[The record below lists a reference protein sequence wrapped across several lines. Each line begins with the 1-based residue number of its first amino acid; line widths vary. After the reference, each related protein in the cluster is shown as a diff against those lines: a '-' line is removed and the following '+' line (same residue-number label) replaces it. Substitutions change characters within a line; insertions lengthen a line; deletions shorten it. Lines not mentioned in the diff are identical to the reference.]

1 MDGAFDNSLDESLS
15 KISVKKR
22 DGRVVPYN
30 GKKIENAIRAASQ
43 AAKTNLSDL
52 AILTIRFDVETAI
65 VRECIADKPYD
76 IERIQDNVEKALIRG
91 NYSET
96 AKAYILYRDN
106 RTRARS
112 TNSVVNKTI
121 TDLVMVDS
129 KDLDAK
135 RENAN
140 INGDSTMGAMLKI
153 GGTITKE
160 YNLNNLIKPEY
171 AKLHRDGVIHIHDL
185 DFYALTMNC
194 LQIPLG
200 QLLKHGFA
208 TGHGYLRTPASIR
221 SAATLACIAIQS
233 NQNDMFG
240 GQAIPTL
247 DYDLAP
253 YVAKS
258 YVRNA
263 AKYLEAHCDYD
274 SDAFKTKLIE
284 PADRYIEKHDTILD
298 EKGMWFLNDLIDGI
312 RFTVHGVDCAASLS
326 SLHKYARRETENDTF
341 QAMEA
346 MVHNLCTLNSRSGG
360 QVPFSSVNFGTCT
373 TEEGRMVSKNLLLAV
388 DRGLGNGETAIFPIS
403 IFKMKKGIN
412 DRGSIN
418 YDLYQL
424 ACKVSAK
431 RLFPN
436 FENVDAPYN
445 LKYYKPGHPETEI
458 ATMGAI
464 AEGKI
469 TLYTNYG
476 EVYNGDISG
485 AGKWLLD
492 HDYATTKEYKV
503 FDEDTKYIELKPA
516 VFISDSIKGCNTKV
530 KKFMIFDTNKETKW
544 TRINYAVNKYDV
556 TGTLVGHVAYG
567 DLLVTDDHPLPV
579 FTGKMEEMH
588 KKTFT
593 RTLTKDLKKGNLIPT
608 NAMSSYE
615 FPGKPAKYIMLEVMH
630 VSVLEKDIP
639 EHGYDFETESDR
651 FDVGVIVSHNCRT
664 RTIGNVYDPEHQQV
678 TGRGNLFFTTLN
690 LPYLALEAKSATAD
704 IPDAMYDKF
713 MELVDKRV
721 DDIIDL
727 SLDRVKFI
735 SNRKAKNYP
744 FLMGQHLYIG
754 SEKLLNEDKIT
765 EILKQGSMTLGF
777 IGLAETLKVLTGK
790 HHGESS
796 DSQELG
802 LEIIRHLSD
811 RMKDAARKYKLN
823 FALMGSPAEGC
834 TGRLLRLTRAKFGVI
849 KGVTDHDYL
858 TNSFHIPVYFPITAW
873 DKIQLE
879 APYHQYC
886 DGGCISY
893 IELTE
898 DATKNLRGFEALV
911 TAMADANMNYFAI
924 NHPVDRDPV
933 CGYVGYFPD
942 NTCPRCGRKEGEGV
956 PVSKLLSLKSYSPD
970 PEYAVRFS
978 DLEQDEIV
986 SNQITNPA

>member
-1 MDGAFDNSLDESLS
+1 MKDFFQNL
-15 KISVKKR
+15 KVKKR
-22 DGRVVPYN
+22 DGRIVDFDAN
-30 GKKIENAIRAASQ
+30 KIKNAVNAAANSLKVSLPV
-43 AAKTNLSDL
+43 AALETIVEDVL
-52 AILTIRFDVETAI
+52 AS
-65 VRECIADKPYD
+65 IAKDFKPDIPYD
-76 IERIQDNVEKALIRG
+76 IENIQDKVEDSLIRG
-91 NYSET
+91 NYSEL
-96 AKAYILYRDN
+96 AKIYILYRDN
-106 RTRARS
+106 RTRARN

-171 AKLHRDGVIHIHDL
+171 AKMHRDGIIHIHDL

-200 QLLKHGFA
+200 QLLDHGFA

-274 SDAFKTKLIE
+274 LDVFKTKLIQ
-284 PADRYIEKHDTILD
+284 PADKYVVKHGTILD
-298 EKGMWFLNDLIDGI
+298 NNGMEFLNDLVDGI
-312 RFTVHGVDCAASLS
+312 RFTVHGVDCAVSLS

-418 YDLYQL
+418 YDLFQL

-464 AEGKI
+464 AEGKV
-469 TLYTNYG
+469 TLYTTHG
-476 EVYNGDISG
+476 KVYTGDISG
-485 AGKWLLD
+485 AGKWLID
-492 HDYATTKEYKV
+492 HKFTTTEDYKV
-503 FDEDTKYIELKPA
+503 FDKDTKYLDLKPF

-530 KKFMIFDTNKETKW
+530 KRFMIFDTNETTKW
-544 TRINYAVNKYDV
+544 VKICYAVNKYDV
-556 TGTLVGHVAYG
+556 TGTLVGHVAYKE
-567 DLLVTDDHPLPV
+567 LLVTDDHPLPV
-579 FTGKMEEMH
+579 FTGNMKEMH
-588 KKTFT
+588 KKKFT
-593 RTLTKDLKKGNLIPT
+593 RTLAKDLKKGNLIPT
-608 NAMSSYE
+608 NAVAAYE
-615 FPGKPAKYIMLEVMH
+615 FPGSPAKYVMLEVTH
-630 VSVLEKDIP
+630 ILPVEKDIP
-639 EHGYDFETESDR
+639 VHGYDFETESDR
-651 FDVGVIVSHNCRT
+651 FDVGNIVSHNCRT

-678 TGRGNLFFTTLN
+678 SGRGNLFFTTLN
-690 LPYLALEAKSATAD
+690 LPYLALEAKEANPINT
-704 IPDAMYDKF
+704 YDKF
-713 MELVDKRV
+713 MTLVDQNIDK
-721 DDIIDL
+721 IIDL
-727 SLDRVKFI
+727 SLDRMNFI

-754 SEKLLNEDKIT
+754 SENLLSEDKIA

-777 IGLAETLKVLTGK
+777 IGLAETLKVLTGY
-790 HHGESS
+790 HHGESIA
-796 DSQELG
+796 SQKMG
-802 LEIIRHLSD
+802 IAIVKHMSD
-811 RMKDAARKYKLN
+811 RMKEAAQKYKLN

-834 TGRLLRLTRAKFGVI
+834 TGRLLRLTRARFGTI
-849 KGVTDHDYL
+849 EGVTDHEYL
-858 TNSFHIPVYFPITAW
+858 TNSFHVPVYYTISAW
-873 DKIQLE
+873 DKIQTE

-911 TAMADANMNYFAI
+911 TAMADAGMNYFAI

-933 CGYVGYFPD
+933 CGYVGYFPE
-942 NTCPRCGRKEGEGV
+942 NTCPRCGRHEGEGV
-956 PVSKLLSLKSYSPD
+956 PVRKLLSLKSYSPD

-978 DLEQDEIV
+978 DVEQDEMM
-986 SNQITNPA
+986 SNEVL